1 MVGGC
6 SKIYILYVLQA
17 GYIRRLVLCVV
28 YECVVVV
35 VVVVVVGDVLVT
47 VLFVVAYTLTL

>member
-28 YECVVVV
+28 HECVVVV